1 MPITPSAAP
10 VPALEQLLRDHPLLW
25 RNADAGRAA
34 APGLATGFPALDA
47 ALPGGGW
54 PVGALVEIVTGR
66 WGSGELRL
74 LLPALAAISRSR
86 RLAWVAPPLIPYA
99 PALAAAGMDLARTVV
114 VSPAGENPKHENLAR
129 EILWA
134 AEKLLASPCCGMVL
148 VWPPV
153 LRLRDARRLQL
164 AAQSGGGTGVVFRQ
178 RNVPSPAALRLAVQ
192 PRPNGLRVEILKT
205 RGYCRQRWVELP

>member
-54 PVGALVEIVTGR
+54 PVGALVEIVAER
-66 WGSGELRL
+66 WGNGELRL

-99 PALAAAGMDLARTVV
+99 PALAAAGMDLARNVV
-114 VSPAGENPKHENLAR
+114 VSPAGEAAGR

-153 LRLRDARRLQL
+153 LRPRDARRLQL

-192 PRPNGLRVEILKT
+192 PCQRGLRVEILKT
-205 RGYCRQRWVELP
+205 RGYCRRRWVELP